1 MLNNKKYIFHY
12 DTSRPS
18 TIPAADKRYR
28 KYDGQEC
35 TTSSVI
41 DNAYADMS
49 TVQRELVAAIFEDG
63 YKCNVYVSELE
74 EVSYDRLGT

>member
-1 MLNNKKYIFHY
+1 MLKKYIFHY

-35 TTSSVI
+35 TTGSAI
-41 DNAYADMS
+41 DSAYVDVS
-49 TVQRELVAAIFEDG
+49 TTQCELVAATFEDG

-74 EVSYDRLGT
+74 EVQDETR